1 MRGFWWL
8 SLGCLLAAATAAEA
22 GKVYRWVDTKGQ
34 AHYGDVPDGS
44 AREVEEVKVR
54 VGMEPQQEIP
64 APDPVLEEAEGLAA
78 CATKQQ
84 QLDTYEKSA
93 RLIEKDNL
101 GREREFSPEDRA
113 LLIARTRTEMIQAC
127 GKDNNNEPPG

>member
-22 GKVYRWVDTKGQ
+22 GKVYRWVDAKGQ
-34 AHYGDVPDGS
+34 THYSDVPDGN

-54 VGMEPQQEIP
+54 AGAEETRQEIP
-64 APDPVLEEAEGLAA
+64 APDAALEETRRIAA
-78 CATKQQ
+78 CTAKQQ
-84 QLDTYEKSA
+84 QLDTYETSV

-101 GREREFSPEDRA
+101 GREREFSPEDKA
-113 LLIARTRTEMIQAC
+113 TLIERTRVEVVQLC
-127 GKDNNNEPPG
+127 GEEEAPG